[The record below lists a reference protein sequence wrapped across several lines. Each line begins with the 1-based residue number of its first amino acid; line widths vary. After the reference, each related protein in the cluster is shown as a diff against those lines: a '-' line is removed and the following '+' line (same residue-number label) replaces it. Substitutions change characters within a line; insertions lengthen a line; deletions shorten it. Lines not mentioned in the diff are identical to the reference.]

1 MWPRVGNVLVG
12 VWLMAAPSV
21 LGYGAIAA
29 TNDRIAGP
37 TVAAI
42 AIVAMS
48 QVTRAFRWLNL
59 LIGVWLLVAPWI
71 LDYPSSALAS
81 STVSG
86 MALAG
91 LACLRGRVDRRYGGG
106 WRSLVRPWRSP
117 AEGAG
122 P

>member
-1 MWPRVGNVLVG
+1 MWPRVGSALIG

-21 LGYGAIAA
+21 LGYGGVAA

-37 TVAAI
+37 TAAAI

-59 LIGVWLLVAPWI
+59 VIGAWLLLAPWI
-71 LDYPSSALAS
+71 LGYPPSALAS
-81 STVSG
+81 SMVSG
-86 MALAG
+86 LALAG
-91 LACLRGRVDRRYGGG
+91 LASLRGRVDRRYGGG

-117 AEGAG
+117 PEGAG